1 MKRGY
6 CKHCKTVYK
15 GHFNFIK
22 CPKDKKPLYKLINQ
36 MVEMHYYQYISKNS
50 WGYIKYEID
59 IRQRI

>member
-50 WGYIKYEID
+50 
-59 IRQRI
+59 